1 MSSVLPKKER
11 KNEIFDL
18 PYYDTSGRTVLVR
31 FFLEELRIP
40 KSLFEIN
47 GLIYT
52 IWYVLHRKEETL
64 NSISRKK
71 EQYTTTFFNAVAGLN
86 TISIVL

>member
-1 MSSVLPKKER
+1 MIPQVQLFQFGFFW
-11 KNEIFDL
+11 KNL
-18 PYYDTSGRTVLVR
+18 
-31 FFLEELRIP
+31 IP
-40 KSLFEIN
+40 KSPFEIN
-47 GLIYT
+47 GLIDT

-71 EQYTTTFFNAVAGLN
+71 EQCTTTFFNAVAGLN